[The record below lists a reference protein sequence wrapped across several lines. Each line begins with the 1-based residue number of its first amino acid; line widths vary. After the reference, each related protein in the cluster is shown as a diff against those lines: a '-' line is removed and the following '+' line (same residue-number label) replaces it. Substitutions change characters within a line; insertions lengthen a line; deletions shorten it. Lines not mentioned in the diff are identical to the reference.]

1 MLLNTLRLCLVYTL
15 LLMAIKTFRLCLL
28 YTCTRLLIVMNAID
42 QSMLYVLSMLNNTN
56 SDDKQQLLQNN
67 ICIKVLING
76 MIKLITSKS
85 VITMVQKI
93 SILIPS
99 IDIVDTYFAKEKK
112 IENMSKYE
120 NK

>member
-1 MLLNTLRLCLVYTL
+1 
-15 LLMAIKTFRLCLL
+15 
-28 YTCTRLLIVMNAID
+28 
-42 QSMLYVLSMLNNTN
+42 
-56 SDDKQQLLQNN
+56 
-67 ICIKVLING
+67 